1 MSDPINLT
9 VNQFCTALPCGRT
22 KAYELLGAGE
32 VEAIKL
38 GNRTLIPR
46 TEVERLQA
54 RLPRF
59 RSGLSDA
66 PRLANIERD
75 LDADPSGSSSTK

>member
-1 MSDPINLT
+1 VSDPINLT

-22 KAYELLGAGE
+22 KAYELLGTGE

-59 RSGLSDA
+59 RPGLTDV
-66 PRLANIERD
+66 PRPAIAEPLNSE
-75 LDADPSGSSSTK
+75 